1 MHILF
6 VSNLYPPNSIGG
18 YEKLAF
24 AVAQELS
31 SRGHRITVLTSDF
44 GGETATY
51 SGQTVHRDLKL
62 FVGATIYDP
71 FDGNEEDMQL
81 RCALNSARLAD
92 LVRVSQ
98 PDVVF
103 SWNLFFLHPSMLC
116 ALETLP
122 VPVVVMLTDNWLIN
136 MIKPEWWQDYYAR
149 EVRARATPHAEPSPS
164 QPFSRLKRRL
174 AAILRRVRSQPGTS
188 VHRVTKAEPRKLTAI
203 FGSRYMSW
211 MHAQAGLSFLREE
224 TVHNGVKPLQY
235 GDARPKHR
243 NESTSNGPI
252 RLLFAGRLVDLKG
265 AHHVVEA
272 LAYLKRTDSAAAE
285 MTLTIVGDRQD
296 KSYDRMLAS
305 AIQASGCGD
314 FISLLP
320 PVKEHELPALFALH
334 DIYVFPSLYEPFSLT
349 LIHAL
354 GAAIPTIASDA
365 GGNTEIVVDGVT
377 GLIYPRGDSR
387 ALADRIAR
395 LTREPELRRRLAQ
408 AGKKAATRFTFETM
422 VDRMER
428 VLEEVR

>member
-31 SRGHRITVLTSDF
+31 SRGHQITVLTSDF
-44 GGETATY
+44 GGETAAY
-51 SGQTVHRDLKL
+51 PGQTVYRDLKL
-62 FVGATIYDP
+62 FVGSSIYDP
-71 FDGNEEDMQL
+71 FDGSEEDMQL
-81 RCALNSARLAD
+81 QRAANSARLAD
-92 LVRVSQ
+92 LVARIK

-103 SWNLFFLHPSMLC
+103 SWNLFFLHPSMLST
-116 ALETLP
+116 LETLP

-136 MIKPEWWQDYYAR
+136 MVKPEWWQDYFVR
-149 EVRARATPHAEPSPS
+149 EVRACTTPHAEPLPS
-164 QPFSRLKRRL
+164 QPVLSFKRRL
-174 AAILRRVRSQPGTS
+174 AAILQRVRSGSRTDVPS
-188 VHRVTKAEPRKLTAI
+188 VTKAEPRKLTAI
-203 FGSRYMSW
+203 FGSNYMRR
-211 MHAQAGLSFLREE
+211 MHARAGLSFRNEE
-224 TVHNGVKPLQY
+224 TVHNGVKPLQS
-235 GDARPKHR
+235 GDAVLQHRPDR
-243 NESTSNGPI
+243 PSNEAI

-272 LAYLKRTDSAAAE
+272 LAHLKRTDAAT

-296 KSYDRMLAS
+296 RSYDRTLAS
-305 AIQASGCGD
+305 AIEASGCGD
-314 FISLLP
+314 VISLRP
-320 PVKEHELPALFALH
+320 PVKEHELPALFAAH

-354 GAAIPTIASDA
+354 GEGIPTIASDA

-377 GLIYPRGDSR
+377 GLVYPRGDSN

-395 LTREPELRRRLAQ
+395 LAREPELRHRLAR
-408 AGKKAATRFTFETM
+408 AGKEAATRFTFDTM

-428 VLEEVR
+428 VLKGIR